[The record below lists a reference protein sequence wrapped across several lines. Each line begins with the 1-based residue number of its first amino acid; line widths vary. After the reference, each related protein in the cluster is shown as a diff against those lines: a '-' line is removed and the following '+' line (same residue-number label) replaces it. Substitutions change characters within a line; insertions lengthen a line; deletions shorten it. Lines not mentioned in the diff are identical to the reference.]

1 MKRWLFS
8 TNAKDIG
15 TLYLIFAV
23 FAGMIGTAFSVIIRL
38 ELSAP
43 GVQFLQGDHQLFN
56 VIVTAHAF
64 IMIFFMVM
72 PAMVGGFG
80 NYLVPVQLGAPDM
93 ANLKF
98 SSESEAY
105 KSKEENPNLNL
116 GSYLAGLYEG
126 NGHISMSKKDSDH
139 KYNPRFNITFN
150 LKDKPLAD
158 RLLYLI
164 KKYSRI
170 ESGFIR
176 IKQNENACVITIS
189 NRDSLIFIVN
199 LMNGKL
205 RGPKIYT
212 FHKLIDWL
220 NLNTELNIPKLGL
233 NSNPLSNDGWL
244 AGFVDADGCF
254 YIRNTP
260 LTAKS
265 KRRIACRFTLEQ
277 RKVEPAS
284 KETYAHLFMLI
295 AHFLQT
301 KLTVRNQSISNRQ
314 YYIISVSSLNSI
326 PVLLGYLSIHPLF
339 SSKYLDFKNWE
350 IAAKYILNR
359 EQYNNAEIIEYLK
372 GEMNNK
378 RTKFNWNHL
387 DNLN

>member
-1 MKRWLFS
+1 
-8 TNAKDIG
+8 
-15 TLYLIFAV
+15 
-23 FAGMIGTAFSVIIRL
+23 
-38 ELSAP
+38 
-43 GVQFLQGDHQLFN
+43 
-56 VIVTAHAF
+56 
-64 IMIFFMVM
+64 M
-72 PAMVGGFG
+72 PISL
-80 NYLVPVQLGAPDM
+80 N
-93 ANLKF
+93 NKI
-98 SSESEAY
+98 S
-105 KSKEENPNLNL
+105 NLNL

-126 NGHISMSKKDSDH
+126 DGHISISTNDSHH
-139 KYNPRFNITFN
+139 KYIPRFNITFN

-176 IKQNENACVITIS
+176 IKNNENACVITIS

-205 RGPKIYT
+205 RGPKIHT

-220 NLNTELNIPKLGL
+220 NSNTKPELNIPKLGI

-244 AGFVDADGCF
+244 AGLIDADGFF

-260 LTAKS
+260 LTTKS

-277 RKVEPAS
+277 RKVDPAS
-284 KETYAHLFMLI
+284 KDTYENLFMLI
-295 AHFLQT
+295 AKFLQT
-301 KLTVRNQSISNRQ
+301 KLNVRNQSISNRQ
-314 YYIISVSSLNSI
+314 YYIISVSGLKSI
-326 PVLLGYLSIHPLF
+326 SVLLGYLSIHPLF
-339 SSKYLDFKNWE
+339 SSKYLDYKAWG
-350 IAAKYILNR
+350 IAANYILNR
-359 EQYNNAEIIEYLK
+359 EQYDNEEIIESLK

-378 RTKFNWNHL
+378 RTKFNWDHL

>member
-1 MKRWLFS
+1 
-8 TNAKDIG
+8 
-15 TLYLIFAV
+15 
-23 FAGMIGTAFSVIIRL
+23 
-38 ELSAP
+38 
-43 GVQFLQGDHQLFN
+43 
-56 VIVTAHAF
+56 
-64 IMIFFMVM
+64 M

-93 ANLKF
+93 AKLNF
-98 SSESEAY
+98 ISEIEPY
-105 KSKEENPNLNL
+105 KSTEEILNFKL

-126 NGHISMSKKDSDH
+126 DGHISMSKNDSRHKDL
-139 KYNPRFNITFN
+139 PRFNITFN

-164 KKYSRI
+164 QKHSRI

-189 NRDSLIFIVN
+189 NRESLIFIVN
-199 LMNGKL
+199 LMNGKF
-205 RGPKIYT
+205 RGPKIHT

-220 NLNTELNIPKLGL
+220 NSNTNTELNIPKLGL
-233 NSNPLSNDGWL
+233 NSNHLSNDAWL
-244 AGFVDADGCF
+244 AGLVDADGCF

-260 LTAKS
+260 LTTKS

-277 RKVEPAS
+277 RKVDPAS
-284 KETYAHLFMLI
+284 KDTYENLFMLI
-295 AHFLQT
+295 AKFLQT
-301 KLTVRNQSISNRQ
+301 KLNVRNQSISNRQ
-314 YYIISVSSLNSI
+314 YYIISVSGLNSM
-326 PVLLGYLSIHPLF
+326 PVLLGYFSIHPLF
-339 SSKYLDFKNWE
+339 SSKYLDYKNWE

-359 EQYNNAEIIEYLK
+359 EQYDNAEIIESLK

-378 RTKFNWNHL
+378 RTKFNWSHL